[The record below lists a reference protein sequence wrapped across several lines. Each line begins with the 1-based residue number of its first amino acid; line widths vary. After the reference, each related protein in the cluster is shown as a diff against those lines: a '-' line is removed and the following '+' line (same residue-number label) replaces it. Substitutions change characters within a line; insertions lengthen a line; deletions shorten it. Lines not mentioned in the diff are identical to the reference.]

1 MEIHINWPLTY
12 FVQHIKQFG
21 RAYTTIRHS
30 VKLFPNELSREYTHM
45 LDPLL
50 IFNISNYNHLNTFT
64 TDSVII

>member
-1 MEIHINWPLTY
+1 MEIHIDWPLTY

-21 RAYTTIRHS
+21 RAYTIRHS
-30 VKLFPNELSREYTHM
+30 VKLFHNELSREYAHM

-64 TDSVII
+64 TDNVVM